1 MEPYFLAGGANV
13 AYVVALV
20 NVQIGIHV
28 ALVGAPH
35 GTGHARPGLLEGKH
49 TLHIVASDL
58 LTRDRVND
66 GGLNTKEGKRRASG
80 FRRGDT
86 TQRSDN
92 IRTRFSL
99 PVGLLKRVRLP
110 SPPRRTD
117 NSLTSQMW
125 ASSFPTTSKYHF
137 QTSAAIGS
145 PTEPRTRRCAILW
158 WMCSSPARFRSR
170 RAVGAT

>member
-1 MEPYFLAGGANV
+1 MISRRGADV

-20 NVQIGIHV
+20 NVQVGIHV

-49 TLHIVASDL
+49 TLHIVASNL

-66 GGLNTKEGKRRASG
+66 GGFNTKEGQRCTAG

-92 IRTRFSL
+92 IRTRLSL
-99 PVGLLKRVRLP
+99 PVGLSKRIRLP
-110 SPPRRTD
+110 FLTRRTAK
-117 NSLTSQMW
+117 SLTSQMW

-158 WMCSSPARFRSR
+158 
-170 RAVGAT
+170 